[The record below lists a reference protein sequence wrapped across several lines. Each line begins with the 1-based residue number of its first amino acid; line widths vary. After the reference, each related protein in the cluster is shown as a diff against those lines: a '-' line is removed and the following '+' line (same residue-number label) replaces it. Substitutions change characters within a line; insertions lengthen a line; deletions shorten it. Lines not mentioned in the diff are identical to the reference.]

1 MRDLEN
7 YYKDLEISH
16 GKEVS
21 DEVRRLNS
29 LFDENIY
36 KWLASLWDG
45 EAGGFYYSLSARDN
59 EGFWPDMESTAQ
71 AINSLTSTG
80 ILYDDSVMP
89 DAMKKKMVAFM
100 KAKQHSDDGYFYH
113 AQWGKDVSTSRRG
126 RDLGHATGIISRF
139 GNGDKPLYPTAL
151 ERIKEAAASGSTE
164 SENSTVPEHLRSK
177 EAFLEYL
184 NSLNINGID
193 KPGNSYPIGHKIGQ
207 QAAEIAA
214 AGLADVC
221 IDFLNSTQKPNGFWE
236 DALDHGTAS
245 GALKISCIYVH
256 FKKPYPNIMEAFKS
270 ALNVLLLDSNIGAI
284 TSVFNPPF
292 TLLNFLQVMENTGD
306 TENYAKAKALL
317 RENAAKILRLTYERL
332 IPFKKPDGSFSYC
345 PTCSSHWSQ
354 GKPVCIK
361 DSFESDVNA
370 NSLANGSKVR
380 TLKILDIPE
389 IYIFDESDSERFFK
403 LCGEI

>member
-89 DAMKKKMVAFM
+89 DTMKKKMVAFM

-113 AQWGKDVSTSRRG
+113 AQWGKDVTTSRRG

-214 AGLADVC
+214 AGLTDVC
-221 IDFLNSTQKPNGFWE
+221 IDFLNSTQKPNGFGRMHLITVLP
-236 DALDHGTAS
+236 AVRLR
-245 GALKISCIYVH
+245 
-256 FKKPYPNIMEAFKS
+256 S
-270 ALNVLLLDSNIGAI
+270 A
-284 TSVFNPPF
+284 VFTF
-292 TLLNFLQVMENTGD
+292 TL
-306 TENYAKAKALL
+306 
-317 RENAAKILRLTYERL
+317 RSL
-332 IPFKKPDGSFSYC
+332 IP
-345 PTCSSHWSQ
+345 TLWRRSS
-354 GKPVCIK
+354 P
-361 DSFESDVNA
+361 
-370 NSLANGSKVR
+370 L
-380 TLKILDIPE
+380 
-389 IYIFDESDSERFFK
+389 
-403 LCGEI
+403 